1 MNAIAAVALFL
12 GAAVWVGGYV
22 TLTVVTRV
30 ANRTLTAD
38 QRVAFFRILGQV
50 YGRVS
55 AVAFLCLVAGG
66 AVLLR
71 DRRWDA
77 LLTSAV
83 IVAAAI
89 VVVTVVVMTR
99 TRATSMIVARRVS
112 TTTSVPRPWA
122 GRVLRLYQ
130 SRKHLDTVS
139 ERSLVS
145 SSLQSERS
153 RSTLGR
159 ATCGDVDPDHDR

>member
-89 VVVTVVVMTR
+89 VVVTVVGVRQAQAMTKL
-99 TRATSMIVARRVS
+99 RAAAVANPGAAATALVQQGARSAV
-112 TTTSVPRPWA
+112 
-122 GRVLRLYQ
+122 VLRSAIGVL
-130 SRKHLDTVS
+130 
-139 ERSLVS
+139 SLALVGIG
-145 SSLQSERS
+145 LA
-153 RSTLGR
+153 L
-159 ATCGDVDPDHDR
+159 AAA